1 MRMLYFNLVYL
12 VMLMTSAPELV
23 KVTPPSPPFWLL
35 ECSYPISL
43 PTYRHCVLFPSEK
56 QAKQSTF
63 PQLKQPFQF
72 LLHSKDVS
80 KEIFIEFTFLQRKA
94 RKRYPLLDLAKG
106 VSMWECERE
115 NGKIV
120 WIKFWKN
127 VKGTFYVISFF
138 KGNILGLFLGT
149 TIDVFKHQYSFY
161 NN

>member
-1 MRMLYFNLVYL
+1 MRMLYFKMVYL

-23 KVTPPSPPFWLL
+23 KVTTPSPPLL
-35 ECSYPISL
+35 VVGVLLSHFATYLPPLCFISIW
-43 PTYRHCVLFPSEK
+43 K
-56 QAKQSTF
+56 AKQSTF

-149 TIDVFKHQYSFY
+149 TIDVFKHQYNFY

>member
-1 MRMLYFNLVYL
+1 
-12 VMLMTSAPELV
+12 MLMTSAPELV
-23 KVTPPSPPFWLL
+23 KVTNTTTLPPPFWLL

-43 PTYRHCVLFPSEK
+43 PTYLPTYLPPLCFISIWK
-56 QAKQSTF
+56 AKQSTF
-63 PQLKQPFQF
+63 LQLKQPFQF

-149 TIDVFKHQYSFY
+149 TIDVFKHQYNFY